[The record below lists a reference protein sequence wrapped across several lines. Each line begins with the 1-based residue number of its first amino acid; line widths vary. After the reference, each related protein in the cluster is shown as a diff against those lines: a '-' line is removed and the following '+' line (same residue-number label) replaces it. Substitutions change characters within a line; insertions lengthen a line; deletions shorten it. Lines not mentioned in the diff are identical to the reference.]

1 MLPDLG
7 PDVYA
12 KWRAS
17 GIGAITEQLQR
28 RLILTLLGDVR
39 GRVVLDVGCGDGDL
53 AVELWRRGGTVTGI
67 DASPEMVEAAR
78 ARAKREGADISFMVG
93 EAASIP
99 FDPQRFD
106 VVVAVTILCF
116 VPNAAPVFREIA
128 RVLRPGGVLVIGE
141 LGKWS
146 MWAVARRVR
155 AWFGSQL
162 WRRGRFRTAH
172 ALRLLAKRAGLAP
185 GPVHGSVYYPRWQ
198 RAARVLAPY
207 DTAFS
212 RLTTFGAAFLALS
225 AIKPAEARRLPQA
238 STESTQGKKG
248 SHDPNHAEPEDCR
261 IE

>member
-1 MLPDLG
+1 VLPDLG

-28 RLILTLLGDVR
+28 RLILTLLGDIR
-39 GRVVLDVGCGDGDL
+39 GRNILDVGCGDGDL
-53 AVELWRRGGTVTGI
+53 AVELWRRGATVTGI

-78 ARAKREGADISFMVG
+78 ARAKREGVDISFIVG

-99 FDPQRFD
+99 LDPERFD

-116 VPNAAPVFREIA
+116 VANAAPVFSEIA

-146 MWAVARRVR
+146 LWAAARRVR

-162 WRRGRFRTAH
+162 WRRGRFRTTSE
-172 ALRLLAKRAGLAP
+172 LRSLANGAGLTP
-185 GPVHGSVYYPRWQ
+185 GPVHGSTYYPRW
-198 RAARVLAPY
+198 RWAARLLAPH
-207 DTAFS
+207 DAALS
-212 RLTTFGAAFLALS
+212 RITSFGAAFLALT
-225 AIKPAEARRLPQA
+225 AVKPA
-238 STESTQGKKG
+238 TTGK
-248 SHDPNHAEPEDCR
+248 
-261 IE
+261 